1 MKPLRMLLIPLVL
14 GLLAGCGT
22 APKSVQNPATQQAKQ
37 SATADSSLD
46 DVKSRGKLLVGMS
59 GQYPPFGYR
68 EGNGDLKGFDVEITT
83 EIARRLGVKTEFV
96 TMPFKGLMA
105 ALDSSRFD
113 LIANQMAITDE
124 RLQRYAFSTP
134 YVQSASQLLVHKE
147 NNEIKSLADV
157 KGKTFAASQGSN
169 YEKVLLEAGAKVEH
183 YTTNATIYSD
193 IAAGRIAGTMND
205 RLQVAYLVKTSNL
218 PLKGV
223 GESDK
228 KIPIALMLRKEGS
241 SSFREGVDK
250 ALADMKADGTFLK
263 ISEKWFG
270 IDVSQ

>member
-1 MKPLRMLLIPLVL
+1 MKPLRLLFIPLVL

-22 APKSVQNPATQQAKQ
+22 APKQASTQATEPTTQ
-37 SATADSSLD
+37 SAPADSSLD
-46 DVKSRGKLLVGMS
+46 DVKKRGTLLIGMS

-68 EGNGDLKGFDVEITT
+68 EGNGDLQGFDVEITT
-83 EIARRLGVKTEFV
+83 EIARRLGVKAEFV

-113 LIANQMAITDE
+113 LIANQMSITEE

-134 YVQSASQLLVHKE
+134 YVQSASQLLVHRD
-147 NNEIKSLADV
+147 NNEVKSLADV

-169 YEKVLLEAGAKVEH
+169 YEKYLLDAGAKIEH

-193 IAAGRIAGTMND
+193 IAVGRIVGTMND

-223 GESDK
+223 GEAEQK
-228 KIPIALMLRKEGS
+228 TPVALMFRKEGS
-241 SSFREGVDK
+241 ATLREGVDK
-250 ALADMKADGTFLK
+250 ALADMTADGTFLK
-263 ISEKWFG
+263 ISEKWFD
-270 IDVSQ
+270 IDVSK